1 MFILRRT
8 LWAKNLNANGKGEI
22 SWKFDKFEM
31 TDARAWTINET
42 IRNEIKM
49 YVINRKEILAHFT

>member
-1 MFILRRT
+1 
-8 LWAKNLNANGKGEI
+8 
-22 SWKFDKFEM
+22 M